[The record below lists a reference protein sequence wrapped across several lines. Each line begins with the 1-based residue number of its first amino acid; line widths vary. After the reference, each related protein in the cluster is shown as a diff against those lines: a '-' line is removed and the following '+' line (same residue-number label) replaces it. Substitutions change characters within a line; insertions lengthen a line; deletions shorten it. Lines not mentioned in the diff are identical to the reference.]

1 MSNGRSSKLWIVN
14 IISFILFIILFSS
27 GLLNWLV
34 LPRGYEARGS
44 FSVSLRHFFIALH
57 EWAALIFIVVIAVH
71 IVLHWPYIKSNLKK
85 YGMITK
91 GTMIINGKKKY
102 ENLSNNVIE
111 KAIGEASAGGAEM
124 SPGVTT
130 RISLARTLA

>member
-14 IISFILFIILFSS
+14 VISFILFIIFCST

-44 FSVSLRHFFIALH
+44 FLISLRHFFIAFH
-57 EWAALIFIVVIAVH
+57 EWAALVFMIVVAVH

-85 YGMITK
+85 YGIMK
-91 GTMIINGKKKY
+91 
-102 ENLSNNVIE
+102 
-111 KAIGEASAGGAEM
+111 
-124 SPGVTT
+124 
-130 RISLARTLA
+130 